1 MTRSQIGATQPTE
14 RPKKPN
20 PRRGL
25 RAKTKISKCLTQLQ
39 RRRGAS
45 IAELGKTTGWQPHS
59 IRAALSGLRKRG
71 HQIDRSKDERG
82 VTRYTVT
89 AP

>member
-1 MTRSQIGATQPTE
+1 MTRSTTEATQPTM
-14 RPKKPN
+14 RPSNPN
-20 PRRGL
+20 PRRGK
-25 RAKTKISKCLTQLQ
+25 RAKTKISKCLAQLQ

-45 IAELGKTTGWQPHS
+45 VEELGKTTGWQPHS

-71 HQIDRSKDERG
+71 HQIVRSKDDRG
-82 VTRYTVT
+82 VTRYSIT

>member
-1 MTRSQIGATQPTE
+1 MTRSANGAAKPTE
-14 RPKKPN
+14 QPNKSN
-20 PRRGL
+20 PRRGS
-25 RAKTKISKCLTQLQ
+25 RTKTKISKCLAQLQ

-71 HQIDRSKDERG
+71 HQIDRTKDDRG
-82 VTRYTVT
+82 VTRYYVT
-89 AP
+89 AT